1 VELLAL
7 MPRLRLVCGASIS
20 ELIAVNMLRAELPS
34 ADSLGHAMAGP
45 LEVTQKE
52 NTSAQLGR
60 RRRKPQA
67 MVQTWAL
74 FASH

>member
-1 VELLAL
+1 
-7 MPRLRLVCGASIS
+7 
-20 ELIAVNMLRAELPS
+20 MLRAELPS

-52 NTSAQLGR
+52 NTSAQLGGR
-60 RRRKPQA
+60 HRKPPA

-74 FASH
+74 FASL